1 MKTVSIYTV
10 KALDNEQ
17 SQFILLEPQRTV
29 RTVSIFTVKA
39 LENNEDSLN
48 LHWVLKD
55 NEDRLNL

>member
-1 MKTVSIYTV
+1 M
-10 KALDNEQ
+10 E